1 MALPSLGSGEYYD
14 KVLQSF
20 VDSQSFA
27 NMEFDVAL
35 RYEKKNKF
43 YGFFGIV
50 NVLLFRKLLEAFRLP
65 GEAQKIDR
73 IMQKFANSYCS
84 ANGHV
89 FASSGKEKLTW
100 AFQHLINASFF

>member
-1 MALPSLGSGEYYD
+1 
-14 KVLQSF
+14 
-20 VDSQSFA
+20 
-27 NMEFDVAL
+27 
-35 RYEKKNKF
+35 
-43 YGFFGIV
+43 
-50 NVLLFRKLLEAFRLP
+50 LLEAFRLP

-100 AFQHLINASFF
+100 AFQHLIDASFF